1 MILSKAMILNTT
13 SLKVIAMIPARYAA
27 SRFPGKLM
35 QDLNGK
41 TVIQRTY
48 EAAVSTGLFNDVFV
62 VTDSD
67 IIYNEITSQG
77 GKAIMSKKEHECGS
91 DRIAEAVEHMDV
103 DIVVNVQGDEPF
115 TDKESLKDVLNVFY
129 QDDADK
135 IDLASL
141 MKVIKDNDEITNP
154 NAVKVIVD
162 ENNFALYFSRS
173 PIPYPRDQD
182 VDTTYYK
189 HKGIYAF
196 RKEALLDFYK
206 LPMGRLEASE
216 KIECIRYLE
225 NGKNIKMVE
234 TSATSVEI
242 DTPEDLENAKRIL
255 NAKDNVEESEVA
267 VSNFDTANN
276 PHKNFPMV
284 PRIMFGNGC
293 FDQLPTILNKKR
305 AVGAPFVYLVDDVF
319 KGNDTFINRIKLKG
333 NDVIKYISADYEPKT
348 SQVDVIVTELKEE
361 FQLLPSG
368 IIGIGGGTLL
378 DLAKAVSI
386 LLKNPGKAKD
396 YQGWDLVK
404 SPAIYHVGI
413 PTISGT
419 GAEVSRTTVLT
430 GPEKKLGINSDYTPF
445 DQVILDPDLTKTV
458 PKDQWFYTG
467 MDCYIHCIESLNG
480 TYLNAFS
487 QSYGEKAYDL
497 CKEIFLGNL
506 KDEES
511 RAKLMMASWHGGMS
525 IAYSQVG
532 VAHAMSY
539 GMSYVL
545 GTKHGIG
552 NCIVFD
558 KLEDYYPKGV
568 ALFKE
573 MKAKHNITLPQGLC
587 KDLTE
592 QQLQTMV
599 DVSLGLTPLWENALG
614 KNWQEVMNEATLKA
628 LFLKM

>member
-1 MILSKAMILNTT
+1 MILNTT

-182 VDTTYYK
+182 VETTYYK

-284 PRIMFGNGC
+284 PRIVFGNGC

-506 KDEES
+506 EDEES